1 MFSASTQPEQR
12 PARAAD
18 EIAADAPAA
27 SGSIVAWHGCDH
39 LGPVYEDDTL
49 YSELELEETEPLDG
63 GGGLVHLRSRVRA
76 RRAEE
81 SSDVLDWR
89 FVGVMA

>member
-1 MFSASTQPEQR
+1 VLLNLLT
-12 PARAAD
+12 
-18 EIAADAPAA
+18 
-27 SGSIVAWHGCDH
+27 IVAWHGCDH
-39 LGPVYEDDTL
+39 LAPVYEDDTL
-49 YSELELEETEPLDG
+49 YSELELTDVEPLEA

-76 RRAEE
+76 QRATE

>member
-1 MFSASTQPEQR
+1 VF
-12 PARAAD
+12 
-18 EIAADAPAA
+18 
-27 SGSIVAWHGCDH
+27 
-39 LGPVYEDDTL
+39 EDDTL
-49 YSELELEETEPLDG
+49 YSELELTDVEPREA

-76 RRAEE
+76 QRAGE